1 MKTLWTPAALVAA
14 TLLAACGGS
23 DTSNPPA
30 ATPQLRLSI
39 TATEAFPGT
48 YGDVGEYE
56 RLTGTVSGEVDP
68 KDPKNAVIQDLA
80 LAPTNANGMV
90 EYKADFVMLKPKNMA
105 KASGVLRYDAPNR
118 GNILTMLN
126 PTATPSDAVYLE
138 RGYVMLYS
146 AWQGD
151 VPKSTAARLT
161 VTVPVAKNKDG
172 SSITGPYRAELV
184 PTAASP
190 AMTLPGGVFNGTMIP
205 YEPASL
211 DNTQPGYSLTRRA
224 NETDAR
230 VPVPASDWKFA
241 TCDTGTN
248 AFPGTPSAT
257 SV

>member
-1 MKTLWTPAALVAA
+1 MISIALTTVAA
-14 TLLAACGGS
+14 AAIAACGGS
-23 DTSNPPA
+23 SNDAAKGPA
-30 ATPQLRLSI
+30 FKLEI

-56 RLTGTVSGEVDP
+56 RVTGTLSGEVDP
-68 KDPKNAVIQDLA
+68 KDPKNATIQDLA

-90 EYKADFVMLKPKNMA
+90 EYKAEFLMLKPKNMA

-118 GNILTMLN
+118 GNILTLLN

-151 VPKSTAARLT
+151 VPKSTPARLT

-184 PTAASP
+184 PTTATP
-190 AMTLPGGVFNGTMIP
+190 AMALPGGVAPPLRLRTLLRC
-205 YEPASL
+205 S
-211 DNTQPGYSLTRRA
+211 
-224 NETDAR
+224 
-230 VPVPASDWKFA
+230 
-241 TCDTGTN
+241 C
-248 AFPGTPSAT
+248 
-257 SV
+257 